1 MSYKQENQLGAKNK
15 ANFDV
20 FQNPDVKLVFKIDVK
35 RIQWRLSFSISKTD
49 FHELIWMLQQLL
61 VQLFPAKIGDAR
73 IWCKLIRC
81 SEMFISCGHVG
92 IFLALSK
99 HALFMQI

>member
-35 RIQWRLSFSISKTD
+35 RIQWRLSFSVSKID
-49 FHELIWMLQQLL
+49 FHDHIE
-61 VQLFPAKIGDAR
+61 GR
-73 IWCKLIRC
+73 KLW
-81 SEMFISCGHVG
+81 IS
-92 IFLALSK
+92 
-99 HALFMQI
+99 

>member
-35 RIQWRLSFSISKTD
+35 RIQWGLNVSVSKIAMHAIWFSAFIVRCWFECCSSF
-49 FHELIWMLQQLL
+49 
-61 VQLFPAKIGDAR
+61 
-73 IWCKLIRC
+73 
-81 SEMFISCGHVG
+81 
-92 IFLALSK
+92 
-99 HALFMQI
+99 